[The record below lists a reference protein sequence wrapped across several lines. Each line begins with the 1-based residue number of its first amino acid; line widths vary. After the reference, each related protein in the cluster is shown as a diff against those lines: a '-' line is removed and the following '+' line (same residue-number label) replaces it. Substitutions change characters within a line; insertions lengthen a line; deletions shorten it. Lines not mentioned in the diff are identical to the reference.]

1 MPSDLTNGKGLALSS
16 PAKIEVRA
24 GDRLIWT
31 TNNRELG
38 IANGSAVD
46 VLRIDRSDLTL
57 RDATATRTLAPDN
70 PLRENL
76 AHGLVLNMHRAQGL
90 TVDRAIT
97 VMDSHDRLLNSASL
111 FYVLSSR
118 AREHLGLHIDS
129 KDRLADAVG
138 KHRGDVPH
146 AQDMVPDFRPPKGAE
161 REASTDAP
169 TLDKGKSPGLA
180 IQIELGGGRQRS
192 FEIGL

>member
-1 MPSDLTNGKGLALSS
+1 MDGDQPQGVERRSLWQGFLLDAGVSPDRNPVELFGSPIVDRIFVGTNSWHWRRLAW
-16 PAKIEVRA
+16 PALVA
-24 GDRLIWT
+24 V
-31 TNNRELG
+31 G
-38 IANGSAVD
+38 I
-46 VLRIDRSDLTL
+46 L
-57 RDATATRTLAPDN
+57 LA
-70 PLRENL
+70 
-76 AHGLVLNMHRAQGL
+76 GL

-97 VMDSHDRLLNSASL
+97 VMDSNDRLLNSKSL
-111 FYVLSSR
+111 IYVLSSR
-118 AREHLGLHIDS
+118 AREHLGLHVDS

-146 AQDMVPDFRPPKGAE
+146 AQDLARYVRSPKGAE

-169 TLDKGKSPGLA
+169 SLEKDKSPELA